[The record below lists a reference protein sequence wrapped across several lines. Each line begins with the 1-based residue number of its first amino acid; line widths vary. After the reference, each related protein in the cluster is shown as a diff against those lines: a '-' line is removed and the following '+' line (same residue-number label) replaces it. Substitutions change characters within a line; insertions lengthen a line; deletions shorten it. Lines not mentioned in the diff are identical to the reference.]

1 MFRSLRVPERLF
13 AFAMWAVSLAFA
25 SFLIGLGGKI
35 VGDLPGVDQSVS
47 IEEFIDPAQRAAQ
60 RVAED
65 SLTRLERETQDE
77 RERAN
82 QQFTMSRNA
91 YTSQRDAFDNWIA
104 TRTATTDP
112 TQDPEVLSRTR
123 ALDELKTSERRAQE
137 QVEQLDAR
145 LLQVGQALSAGREA
159 YSELQLAADDRYQ
172 RARFAQELRVFGI
185 RLALTLP
192 LLLVA
197 GWLIAR
203 KRKSEYWPLWRGFVL
218 FAAFAFFVELVPYL
232 PSYGGYVRY
241 GVGVVASIVAGVFV
255 IRAMRRYLAQRQHV
269 EQQSEAERRKSLSYE
284 EAVKRIGGGVCPG
297 CERAIAGGPQNP
309 SNFCVHCG
317 LRLFDECRR
326 CATRKNAF
334 FPYCPSCGAVASE
347 VPSELAS
354 ATLSTVAPGRA
365 NISERTSSP
374 PDLP

>member
-47 IEEFIDPAQRAAQ
+47 IEEFIEPAQRTAFQ
-60 RVAED
+60 QTQD
-65 SLTRLERETQDE
+65 SLTALERSTQDE

-82 QQFTMSRNA
+82 QQYTMARNA
-91 YTSQRDAFDNWIA
+91 YTSQREAFDNWIA

-112 TQDPEVLSRTR
+112 TQDPEVVSRTR
-123 ALDELKTSERRAQE
+123 ALDELKASERRAQE
-137 QVEQLDAR
+137 QVERLDGALLSISQAQSTSR
-145 LLQVGQALSAGREA
+145 ESYSLLQT
-159 YSELQLAADDRYQ
+159 AADDRYQ
-172 RARFAQELRVFGI
+172 RARFAQEMRVFGI

-203 KRKSEYWPLWRGFVL
+203 KRKTEYWPLWRGFVL

-241 GVGVVASIVAGVFV
+241 GVGIVASIVAGIYV
-255 IRAMRRYLAQRQHV
+255 IRAMRRYLAQRQQV
-269 EQQSEAERRKSLSYE
+269 EQQSEAERRQSLSYE
-284 EAVKRIGGGVCPG
+284 EAIKRISGGVCPG
-297 CERAIAGGPQNP
+297 CERAIAGGQQNP

-317 LRLFDECRR
+317 LRLFDECGR

-334 FPYCPSCGAVASE
+334 YPYCPTCGTTTASGPE
-347 VPSELAS
+347 PSRTEPPTSEPPRPAAS
-354 ATLSTVAPGRA
+354 TAPA
-365 NISERTSSP
+365 
-374 PDLP
+374 